1 MLEGT
6 VKPTQMTLNV
16 LLYKDGDLFVAHS
29 LEFDIVTSAVSE
41 YQARIDILDLVK
53 AHITYAL
60 ENDNLEHLY
69 KPAPPEF
76 WNMLATAKAIDLIN
90 NEKEEEPFIEADDKT
105 YEINS
110 YEVSCNAA

>member
-1 MLEGT
+1 MSEGT
-6 VKPTQMTLNV
+6 VKPTQMTLNI
-16 LLYKDGDLFVAHS
+16 LLYKEDDLFVAHS
-29 LEFDIVTSAVSE
+29 LEFDIVTSAISE
-41 YQARIDILDLVK
+41 YQVRIDILDLIK

-69 KPAPPEF
+69 RPAPPEF
-76 WNMLATAKAIDLIN
+76 WNMLATAKAVDQIN
-90 NEKEEEPFIEADDKT
+90 NGKEEDPFIEADVKT